1 MKRKVLPIFLLYFS
15 TSHWVLT
22 RILGKHENFC
32 HSSAL
37 DGLQFFEGKPN
48 IRYGQKLIITTPEI
62 QPWHFTLITPLQ
74 SVWRLFL
81 GEVESTVQYQS
92 SKWRKMETLFCFIS
106 HSHNANCFTSKSLS
120 LPHFWTISFTA
131 NWVLKIN
138 SCPKPPHA
146 APPSSWRWPDT
157 RPPTPASSCWTPP
170 WSTVPTPPRPTSGAS
185 LSTLQNLALEV
196 LEGWWNQHILSSPG
210 SRRGAKWSPRE
221 GEWQKSQTFGMWR
234 DQT

>member
-1 MKRKVLPIFLLYFS
+1 MAFYFDS
-15 TSHWVLT
+15 KIMSY
-22 RILGKHENFC
+22 I
-32 HSSAL
+32 S
-37 DGLQFFEGKPN
+37 
-48 IRYGQKLIITTPEI
+48 
-62 QPWHFTLITPLQ
+62 PLQ

-81 GEVESTVQYQS
+81 EEVESTVQYS
-92 SKWRKMETLFCFIS
+92 TKVPNEGGWKLYFVPS
-106 HSHNANCFTSKSLS
+106 HTHTMLTCFTSKSLS
-120 LPHFWTISFTA
+120 LPHFWTLSLTA

-138 SCPKPPHA
+138 SCPTPPHA

-185 LSTLQNLALEV
+185 PSTLQNLALEV

-221 GEWQKSQTFGMWR
+221 DEWQKSQTFGMWR